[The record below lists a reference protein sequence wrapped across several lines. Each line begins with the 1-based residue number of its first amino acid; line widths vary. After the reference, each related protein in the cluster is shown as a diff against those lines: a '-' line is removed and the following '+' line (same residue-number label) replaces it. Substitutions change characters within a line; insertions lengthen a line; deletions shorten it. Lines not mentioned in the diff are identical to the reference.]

1 LVRGILTVL
10 GCVLIF
16 MSCKTQEQAA
26 DLPPKN
32 PATDLFRDYFHQAIG
47 EKMIGHYDRAIE
59 LFGECLK
66 LEPNSSAVHFAL
78 SDLYELQGNKM
89 KAIEFAKRAFD
100 LDKMNKWYALRLAD
114 LYFGIGDYANSATY
128 YDLGIDD
135 EEQNLDLKFKYA
147 EALIYSNQYQKAI
160 DMMNVI
166 EVETGKIPQLS
177 LTKHDMYMAL
187 GQEEKAQAE
196 LNSLI
201 NEDPSNVENRVFV
214 AEYFLSTNQAE
225 KAKQVALDAIKIDP
239 ESGSAYVVLAD
250 VEIRSGNI
258 TAAFEHLKTAFT
270 KDDVMLERKLELL
283 SGLMSYAFSADP
295 EAATIQQGIGDL
307 FSIIYDP
314 ALKNPRLHSIY
325 GTFLQQQGK
334 KTEALA
340 QFRMVCELNKDDYQA
355 WDNLLNIEYDLNAYQ
370 DMFNDGQKAIELFPS
385 QPMLYLLTGIGAYE
399 SGHFDEAEEYLFLGK
414 DLVIQNNELLAEFY
428 YHLGKVSGI
437 QTNYAE
443 AYTNLDQ
450 AKKILPQFGKAYGAK
465 ARFLFEE
472 GKTPE
477 AQQEVKAGLAI
488 EPNNASLLHIQ
499 GLIYLQQKDYPAA
512 LKTLERA
519 AINGYTNGDILESY
533 GDALYLN
540 GDKEKAMQIWI
551 EAEKNGNNS
560 AVLKRK
566 IADKMYYEN

>member
-1 LVRGILTVL
+1 LLLALT
-10 GCVLIF
+10 GCCIIF
-16 MSCKTQEQAA
+16 ASCKTQEQAA
-26 DLPPKN
+26 DLPPKTPTN
-32 PATDLFRDYFHQAIG
+32 DLFRDYFHQAIG

-59 LFGECLK
+59 IFEECLK

-78 SDLYELQGNKM
+78 SDLYELQGNKT
-89 KAIEFAKRAFD
+89 KAIEFAKRAFE
-100 LDKMNKWYALRLAD
+100 LDKLNKWYTLRLAD
-114 LYFGIGDYANSATY
+114 LYFGIGDYASSATY
-128 YDLGIDD
+128 FDLAIDE

-147 EALIYSNQYQKAI
+147 EALIYSDQYQKAI

-214 AEYFLSTNQAE
+214 AEYFLNTNQAE

-258 TAAFEHLKTAFT
+258 SAAFGHLKTAFA
-270 KDDVMLERKLELL
+270 KDDVELERKLELI
-283 SGLMSYAFSADP
+283 SGLMPYAFSADP
-295 EAATIQQGIGDL
+295 DAPIIQQGIGDL
-307 FSIIYDP
+307 FAIIYDP
-314 ALKNPRLHSIY
+314 ALKNSRLHSIY

-355 WDNLLNIEYDLNAYQ
+355 WDNLLNIEYDLNAYR
-370 DMFNDGQKAIELFPS
+370 DMFNDAQKAIELFPS
-385 QPMLYLLTGIGAYE
+385 QPMLYLLAGIGAYE
-399 SGHFDEAEEYLFLGK
+399 SGNFNAAEEYLFLGK
-414 DLVIQNNELLAEFY
+414 DLVVQNNELLAEFY

-437 QTNYAE
+437 QKNYSE
-443 AYTNLDQ
+443 AYTYLDQ
-450 AKKILPQFGKAYGAK
+450 AKKILPQFAKAYGAK

-472 GKTPE
+472 GKISE
-477 AQQEVKAGLAI
+477 SQLEIKSGLAI
-488 EPNNASLLHIQ
+488 EPNNASLLHVQ

-540 GDKEKAMQIWI
+540 GDKEKAYQTWV

-566 IADKMYYEN
+566 IADKTYYEN